1 MSFRSFIEDAGT
13 PRHAIAVVGDGEPG
27 PLEGLLE
34 GSFETQS
41 IEGRTAEEPTA
52 VPEALTASED
62 DGAVTVLLED
72 GDPVAASPM
81 TALYDPI
88 LAINSDLFVTGAR
101 PGRDRTA

>member
-13 PRHAIAVVGDGEPG
+13 PRHAIAVGGDGEPE
-27 PLEGLLE
+27 PLE

-62 DGAVTVLLED
+62 DGDVTVLLED